1 MRQGGGRDAEVKT
14 CKEKNFFT
22 VVGGPWIHT
31 PFFAKMV
38 PRLAQRK
45 ANLGHPAILPPSRQG
60 LIDDEFT
67 EPQNLRAGAK
77 GQAASYSEL
86 GNAVNHGPGE

>member
-1 MRQGGGRDAEVKT
+1 MDSYT
-14 CKEKNFFT
+14 
-22 VVGGPWIHT
+22 I
-31 PFFAKMV
+31 FFAKMV
-38 PRLAQRK
+38 TRLAQRK

-86 GNAVNHGPGE
+86 GNAVNYGPGE